1 MAKSALLIGEKS
13 DIGATI
19 KTYLKKEGY
28 VVTGTTSSTLDL
40 SSKESVDN
48 FLLKNNKKFNSIIFV
63 AATNTP
69 KKFLNL
75 EDKDFDYSYDVNF
88 KSFVFIL
95 KNLISKMPTNSNSS
109 IIIISSLFG
118 SFGRD
123 KRFLYSSSKHFLN
136 GAMKNLAIELGTY
149 RIRVNSIA
157 PGFID
162 TKMTRNNNSN
172 NSLSK
177 IIKKIPAGRLG
188 KSKDIAEVVM
198 FLLSSKAS
206 YITGQELVVDGGLTA
221 GGFWED

>member
-75 EDKDFDYSYDVNF
+75 KDKDFDYSYDVNF
-88 KSFVFIL
+88 KSFV
-95 KNLISKMPTNSNSS
+95 
-109 IIIISSLFG
+109 LF
-118 SFGRD
+118 
-123 KRFLYSSSKHFLN
+123 
-136 GAMKNLAIELGTY
+136 
-149 RIRVNSIA
+149 
-157 PGFID
+157 
-162 TKMTRNNNSN
+162 
-172 NSLSK
+172 
-177 IIKKIPAGRLG
+177 
-188 KSKDIAEVVM
+188 
-198 FLLSSKAS
+198 
-206 YITGQELVVDGGLTA
+206 
-221 GGFWED
+221 

>member
-95 KNLISKMPTNSNSS
+95 KNLISPLEWIMLFAVVGGGFFLIFQSKGYPFLKIKNA
-109 IIIISSLFG
+109 FG
-118 SFGRD
+118 SEI
-123 KRFLYSSSKHFLN
+123 L
-136 GAMKNLAIELGTY
+136 
-149 RIRVNSIA
+149 
-157 PGFID
+157 
-162 TKMTRNNNSN
+162 
-172 NSLSK
+172 K
-177 IIKKIPAGRLG
+177 IIN
-188 KSKDIAEVVM
+188 
-198 FLLSSKAS
+198 
-206 YITGQELVVDGGLTA
+206 
-221 GGFWED
+221 